1 MIYKVES
8 DVVVLYRWVRE
19 CLCRV
24 MSEEVDGVEVPY
36 VLGACAGFLMRCLR
50 SAESL
55 LPALRGWCSRY
66 DRMHCTRLMAAWH
79 SEQSVQRERGRLC
92 EGSGTGTGQ

>member
-1 MIYKVES
+1 MSFALWKWSQIGWDDGMIRGYKVES
-8 DVVVLYRWVRE
+8 DMVVLYRWVRE

-24 MSEEVDGVEVPY
+24 MSEEVDGVDVTY
-36 VLGACAGFLMRCLR
+36 VLGACAGFVMCSLR

-66 DRMHCTRLMAAWH
+66 DRMHCT
-79 SEQSVQRERGRLC
+79 
-92 EGSGTGTGQ
+92 